1 MRNIVES
8 LSVFKTEPH
17 FVHLKMCIK
26 QAFNYFSLHSSF
38 SPVLRSHY
46 DVVDGDVDE
55 LDEEADEAH
64 DGKSDGGGDGNLGE
78 LFSVGLGA
86 PLHQSDRVLGEL
98 LEGLCCCGDLVHPVF

>member
-1 MRNIVES
+1 
-8 LSVFKTEPH
+8 
-17 FVHLKMCIK
+17 MCIK
-26 QAFNYFSLHSSF
+26 QAFNYFSFHSSF

>member
-26 QAFNYFSLHSSF
+26 QAFNYFSFHSSF

-64 DGKSDGGGDGNLGE
+64 DGKSDGGGDGN
-78 LFSVGLGA
+78 F
-86 PLHQSDRVLGEL
+86 
-98 LEGLCCCGDLVHPVF
+98 